1 MVLITKLNDIQKHH
15 FNDFFLIMIYAALQ
29 ETTLMV
35 LYIVNWY
42 ILLLS
47 LFLFSMLLGVVMRK
61 TLFYKLCALLSFL
74 SHL

>member
-1 MVLITKLNDIQKHH
+1 
-15 FNDFFLIMIYAALQ
+15 MIYAALQ

-47 LFLFSMLLGVVMRK
+47 LVLFSMLLGVVMRK